1 MYIYDQNV
9 HMYVYQK
16 QLARRDLLLDPSH
29 NKGTGGEERG
39 GRAGKGVGGL
49 GRGGG
54 HSDCPEAVG
63 ARGHSSDMDAV
74 SLARV
79 GGMGYGG
86 VEVGANRED
95 IRRYRRGWS
104 ASGAGIGGGFGG
116 LRLGGGLGEALTRA
130 CALGTMSSAK
140 LGVCV

>member
-1 MYIYDQNV
+1 MRVDQNV
-9 HMYVYQK
+9 RWYVYQK
-16 QLARRDLLLDPSH
+16 LLRRDLLLDPSP
-29 NKGTGGEERG
+29 KGTEAEECGGG
-39 GRAGKGVGGL
+39 VGKGVGVFW
-49 GRGGG
+49 GGER
-54 HSDCPEAVG
+54 HPDSPEAVG
-63 ARGHSSDMDAV
+63 AREHSSDMDAV
-74 SLARV
+74 SSAKV
-79 GGMGYGG
+79 GGVGYGG
-86 VEVGANRED
+86 GEVGANRED